1 MGKYSY
7 KWLPLQDGYSM
18 YLYGIL
24 RNTFF
29 TTMFVLAMEY
39 NYNVFFGN
47 VSVSI
52 VLQFFLAFTN
62 GHFTTTCFANA
73 PNRVTES
80 NKKFTGFIMV
90 LAL

>member
-24 RNTFF
+24 RNFFF
-29 TTMFVLAMEY
+29 TAMFVLAMEY

-47 VSVSI
+47 VGVSI

-73 PNRVTES
+73 PTRVTED

-90 LAL
+90 FAL